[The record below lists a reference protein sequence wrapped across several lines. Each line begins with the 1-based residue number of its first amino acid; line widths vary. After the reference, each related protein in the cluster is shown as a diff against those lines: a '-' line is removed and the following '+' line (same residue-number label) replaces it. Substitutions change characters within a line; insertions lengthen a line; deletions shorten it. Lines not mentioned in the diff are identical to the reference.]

1 MPKTPIDLDLLFGE
15 MLKGLEN
22 VLDPETQ
29 KKATSM
35 SGGRIRPEGNTGFS
49 YQSAGSS
56 RPSSD
61 QLSLVD
67 SNGNVVGTLSKD
79 FVLEELLKK

>member
-1 MPKTPIDLDLLFGE
+1 MPKPPIDFDLLFAE
-15 MLKGLEN
+15 MLKGIEN

-35 SGGRIRPEGNTGFS
+35 TGGHIRPGFT